1 MSLVSH
7 ARRWWDDLDFFAPDV
22 RRDLGRLFLQ
32 LERAFSSLAARP
44 QRGEPAGWAGLTRRG
59 NWDRLVHSEWALSEA
74 APEEFVRRAGEGELS
89 FWETGEQAGA
99 QQDLMWCWLDVG
111 PDQLGA
117 CRLVQLALM
126 FYLQHQAL
134 RGTGKFCWGCIQGPQ
149 RGYDALGIDE
159 VKTYLRS
166 RSLDPGRRPPDLAG
180 ANCWCI
186 GSPAW
191 LTQVQPGYHKVALV
205 QTGLETVE
213 LTYGPRRLQLQLPP
227 GERAA
232 RLMRD
237 PFSQQREP
245 ATSSAVSG
253 GGQLAFSSCGRKL
266 VLIDEGVISLIPL
279 PSSVSEPP
287 GRVRRYQLKRP
298 GRVVAF
304 SWERNSLHV
313 CQEHQGEWS
322 IYRVNPANAE
332 HERLVRTVPSQSATS
347 LGTCWPAGR
356 GYYVWLDDQLWE
368 FGHNVR
374 EHKFDTLNDRI
385 WGSRAVIADAVQKKL
400 VTPEGAPLFDLPDLP
415 IKRVY
420 LCTGHGLGLQRTG
433 QIVALHLGEEHYQ
446 ILCGDKVNQSVQVV
460 DLACAAQVVGVTLS
474 SRYHQ
479 PALVVRHA
487 QRFRLVGKDFSEM
500 VEVGFPIA
508 EACLHFD
515 GLLGYRTQGGQLRCY
530 ETTTN
535 THLWA
540 NSP

>member
-1 MSLVSH
+1 VSLVSH
-7 ARRWWDDLDFFAPDV
+7 TRRWWDDLDFFAADV

-32 LERAFSSLAARP
+32 LERAFSSLAVRP

-59 NWDRLVHSEWALSEA
+59 SWDRLAHSEWALSEA

-89 FWETGEQAGA
+89 FWETA
-99 QQDLMWCWLDVG
+99 QQADAHQDLLWCWLDVG

-126 FYLQHQAL
+126 FYLQHLVL
-134 RGTGKFCWGCIQGPQ
+134 RGSGKFCWGCIQSPQ
-149 RGYDALGIDE
+149 RGYDALGLDE
-159 VKTYLRS
+159 VKLYLRS
-166 RSLDPGRRPPDLAG
+166 RSVDPGRRPPEPAG
-180 ANCWCI
+180 ANSWCI

-191 LTQVQPGYHKVALV
+191 LTQVQPGYHKVSLV

-213 LTYGPRRLQLQLPP
+213 LSYGARRLHLQLPP

-245 ATSSAVSG
+245 AVSSAGAG
-253 GGQLAFSSCGRKL
+253 GGQLAFSGCGRKL
-266 VLIDEGVISLIPL
+266 VLINDQTISLIPM

-287 GRVRRYQLKRP
+287 GKVRRYQLKRP

-313 CQEHQGEWS
+313 CQNHQGQWS
-322 IYRVNPANAE
+322 LYRLNPANLQQ
-332 HERLVRTVPSQSATS
+332 ERLVQVAAENPFAR
-347 LGTCWPAGR
+347 LGCCWPAGR
-356 GYYVWLDDQLWE
+356 GYFMWLEGQLWE
-368 FGHNVR
+368 LAPGVR

-385 WGSRAVIADAVQKKL
+385 WGSRAVIADAAQRKL
-400 VTPEGAPLFDLPDLP
+400 VTPDGAPLFDLPDLP
-415 IKRVY
+415 IKQVY
-420 LCTGHGLGLQRTG
+420 LCTGRGLGLQRTG

-446 ILCGDKVNQSVQVV
+446 ILCGDKVNEGVKVI
-460 DLACAAQVVGVTLS
+460 DLACNAKVVGVTYS
-474 SRYHQ
+474 SRYQQ
-479 PALVVRHA
+479 PALVVEHA
-487 QRFRLVGKDFSEM
+487 RRFRLVGKDFSEM
-500 VEVGFPIA
+500 VEVGSAIG

-515 GLLGYRTQGGQLRCY
+515 GLLGYRTQGGQLRVY
-530 ETTTN
+530 DTTSQ

-540 NSP
+540 NSQ